1 MNIPPEFINRVQR
14 TNLSGLSL
22 SFKRMDEIR
31 KQWPGSDLD
40 VVYENGK
47 PIVVLVFES
56 EIDKTA
62 YILKYGNNY
71 V

>member
-1 MNIPPEFINRVQR
+1 MNIPAEFINRVQR
-14 TNLSGLSL
+14 TRLKGLSS

-31 KQWPGSDLD
+31 NEWPGSDLD

-47 PIVVLVFES
+47 SIVVLVFES